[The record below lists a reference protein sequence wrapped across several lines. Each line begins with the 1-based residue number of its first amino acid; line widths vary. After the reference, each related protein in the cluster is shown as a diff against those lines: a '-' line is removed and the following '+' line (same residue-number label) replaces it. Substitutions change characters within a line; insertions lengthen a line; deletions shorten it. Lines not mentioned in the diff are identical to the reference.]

1 MDTNLET
8 EERVWLDMG
17 EKKWYRPV
25 FLTLVV
31 LGLVL
36 IYTGASLTEP
46 GTEELAY
53 GRSGSFSIEEHH
65 AEMSIIV
72 FTDDE
77 DANCEAFD
85 LTVDRRDGSYDFVT
99 VEKTSCDRW
108 SSANSYQFR
117 LYNLTEVRYGFSASD
132 TVTIVAVQGDL
143 DAYMEDYAS
152 GNAIA
157 DLGASMCCLS
167 MLLHVFIGRGIAKAR
182 NTEHEVVVSQGY
194 PTAVETNQPAV
205 VQAVEPVESV
215 PAQPEVAPLQEAVLE
230 KVQEGVADIAANE
243 GVADE
248 SPSGGTFWD
257 NIVED

>member
-1 MDTNLET
+1 
-8 EERVWLDMG
+8 
-17 EKKWYRPV
+17 
-25 FLTLVV
+25 
-31 LGLVL
+31 
-36 IYTGASLTEP
+36 
-46 GTEELAY
+46 
-53 GRSGSFSIEEHH
+53 
-65 AEMSIIV
+65 MSIIV

-182 NTEHEVVVSQGY
+182 NAEQQVVVSEGH
-194 PTAVETNQPAV
+194 PTAVGAHQPAF
-205 VQAVEPVESV
+205 VQVVEPVESV
-215 PAQPEVAPLQEAVLE
+215 PEEPEAAPHEQAVLE
-230 KVQEGVADIAANE
+230 KMQEVMADIAANE
-243 GVADE
+243 DVAE
-248 SPSGGTFWD
+248 EAPSGGTFWD
-257 NIVED
+257 NIAED

>member
-1 MDTNLET
+1 
-8 EERVWLDMG
+8 MG
-17 EKKWYRPV
+17 EKKWHK
-25 FLTLVV
+25 LVIPSFV
-31 LGLVL
+31 GLGILLVL
-36 IYTGASLTEP
+36 IGASLTEP

-53 GRSGSFSIEEHH
+53 GRSGTFSIEDYH
-65 AEMSIIV
+65 AGMSIIV
-72 FTDDE
+72 FTDDVE
-77 DANCEAFD
+77 ANCENFGFS
-85 LTVDRRDGSYDFVT
+85 VDRHDGSYDFVP

-108 SSANSYQFR
+108 SSPDSYQFR
-117 LYNLTEVRYGFSASD
+117 LNNLTEGRYGFSVGDGERVS
-132 TVTIVAVQGDL
+132 IVAVEGDL

-215 PAQPEVAPLQEAVLE
+215 PDEPEVAPHEQAVLE
-230 KVQEGVADIAANE
+230 KVQEVMADIAANKD
-243 GVADE
+243 VADE
-248 SPSGGTFWD
+248 APAGGTFWD
-257 NIVED
+257 NIAED

>member
-1 MDTNLET
+1 
-8 EERVWLDMG
+8 MG

-31 LGLVL
+31 LGVVL
-36 IYTGASLTEP
+36 ITTGASLTEP

-53 GRSGSFSIEEHH
+53 GRSGTFSIEDYH
-65 AEMSIIV
+65 AGMSIIV
-72 FTDDE
+72 FTDDVE
-77 DANCEAFD
+77 ANCENFGFS
-85 LTVDRRDGSYDFVT
+85 VDRHDGSYDFVP

-108 SSANSYQFR
+108 SSPDSYQFR
-117 LYNLTEVRYGFSASD
+117 LNNLTEGRYGFSVGDGERVS
-132 TVTIVAVQGDL
+132 IVAVEGDL

-182 NTEHEVVVSQGY
+182 NTEHKVVVSQGY

>member
-31 LGLVL
+31 LGVVL
-36 IYTGASLTEP
+36 IATGASLTEP

-53 GRSGSFSIEEHH
+53 GRSGTFSIEESH
-65 AEMSIIV
+65 AGMSIIV
-72 FTDDE
+72 FTDNE
-77 DANCEAFD
+77 DANCENFAFS
-85 LTVDRRDGSYDFVT
+85 VDRHDGSYDFVP

-108 SSANSYQFR
+108 SLANSYQFR
-117 LYNLTEVRYGFSASD
+117 LYNLTEERYGFSASD

-215 PAQPEVAPLQEAVLE
+215 PDEPEVAPHEQAVLE
-230 KVQEGVADIAANE
+230 KVQEVMADIAANDVVE
-243 GVADE
+243 DE
-248 SPSGGTFWD
+248 ASSGGTFWD
-257 NIVED
+257 NIAED

>member
-1 MDTNLET
+1 
-8 EERVWLDMG
+8 MG
-17 EKKWYRPV
+17 EKKWYKPV
-25 FLTLVV
+25 FFTLVV
-31 LGLVL
+31 LGVVL
-36 IYTGASLTEP
+36 ITTGASLTEP

-53 GRSGSFSIEEHH
+53 GRSGTFSIEDDH

-72 FTDDE
+72 FTDNE
-77 DANCEAFD
+77 EANCEDFD
-85 LTVDRRDGSYDFVT
+85 LTVDRHDGSYDFVP

-108 SSANSYQFR
+108 SLANSYQFR
-117 LYNLTEVRYGFSASD
+117 LYNLTEERYGFSASD

-194 PTAVETNQPAV
+194 PTAVGANQPAV

-215 PAQPEVAPLQEAVLE
+215 PAEPEATPTPEAVLE
-230 KVQEGVADIAANE
+230 RVQEAVANTSLDEA
-243 GVADE
+243 VADE
-248 SPSGGTFWD
+248 APTGGAFWD
-257 NIVED
+257 NITED

>member
-36 IYTGASLTEP
+36 IFTGASLTEP

-53 GRSGSFSIEEHH
+53 GRSGSFYIEDYH
-65 AEMSIIV
+65 ADMSIIV

-77 DANCEAFD
+77 DANCEDFD
-85 LTVDRRDGSYDFVT
+85 LTVDRHDGTYDFVP
-99 VEKTSCDRW
+99 VEKTTCDRW
-108 SSANSYQFR
+108 SLADSYQFR
-117 LYNLTEVRYGFSASD
+117 LYNLTEERYGFSASD

-143 DAYMEDYAS
+143 DAYLEDYAS

-182 NTEHEVVVSQGY
+182 NTEHKVVVSQGY
-194 PTAVETNQPAV
+194 PTAVGAT
-205 VQAVEPVESV
+205 VQTVESV

-230 KVQEGVADIAANE
+230 KVQESVADTSLDE
-243 GVADE
+243 VMADE
-248 SPSGGTFWD
+248 APTGGAFWD
-257 NIVED
+257 NIAED

>member
-1 MDTNLET
+1 
-8 EERVWLDMG
+8 MG

-31 LGLVL
+31 LGVVL
-36 IYTGASLTEP
+36 ITTGASLTEP

-53 GRSGSFSIEEHH
+53 GRSGTFSIEDYH
-65 AEMSIIV
+65 AGMSIIV
-72 FTDDE
+72 FTDDVE
-77 DANCEAFD
+77 ANCENFGFS
-85 LTVDRRDGSYDFVT
+85 VDRHDGSYDFVP

-108 SSANSYQFR
+108 SSPDSYQFR
-117 LYNLTEVRYGFSASD
+117 LNNLTEGRYGFSVGDGERVS
-132 TVTIVAVQGDL
+132 IVAVEGDL

-194 PTAVETNQPAV
+194 PTAVGANQPAV
-205 VQAVEPVESV
+205 VQAVEPVEAV
-215 PAQPEVAPLQEAVLE
+215 PAEPEAAPHEQEVLE
-230 KVQEGVADIAANE
+230 KVQEVMADIAANDVVE
-243 GVADE
+243 DE
-248 SPSGGTFWD
+248 ASSGGTFWD
-257 NIVED
+257 NIAED

>member
-1 MDTNLET
+1 
-8 EERVWLDMG
+8 MG
-17 EKKWYRPV
+17 EKKWHK
-25 FLTLVV
+25 LVIPAFV
-31 LGLVL
+31 GLGIVL
-36 IYTGASLTEP
+36 ILVGASLTEP

-53 GRSGSFSIEEHH
+53 GKSGTFSIEESH
-65 AEMSIIV
+65 AGMSIIV
-72 FTDDE
+72 FTDNE
-77 DANCEAFD
+77 DANCENFAFS
-85 LTVDRRDGSYDFVT
+85 VDRHDGSYDFVP

-108 SSANSYQFR
+108 SLANSYQFR
-117 LYNLTEVRYGFSASD
+117 LYNLTEERYGFSASD

-215 PAQPEVAPLQEAVLE
+215 PDEPEVAPHEQAVLE
-230 KVQEGVADIAANE
+230 KVQEVMADIAANDVVE
-243 GVADE
+243 DE
-248 SPSGGTFWD
+248 ASSGGTFWD
-257 NIVED
+257 NIAED

>member
-1 MDTNLET
+1 
-8 EERVWLDMG
+8 MG

-36 IYTGASLTEP
+36 IFTGASLTEP

-53 GRSGSFSIEEHH
+53 GRSGSFYIEEYH
-65 AEMSIIV
+65 ADMSIIV

-77 DANCEAFD
+77 DANCEDFD
-85 LTVDRRDGSYDFVT
+85 LTVDRHDGTYDFVP

-108 SSANSYQFR
+108 SLADSYQFR
-117 LYNLTEVRYGFSASD
+117 LYNLTEERYGFSASD

-143 DAYMEDYAS
+143 DAYLENYAS

-167 MLLHVFIGRGIAKAR
+167 MLLHVFIGRGIAKAS
-182 NTEHEVVVSQGY
+182 NTEHQVVVSQGN
-194 PTAVETNQPAV
+194 PTAVDANQPAF
-205 VQAVEPVESV
+205 VQAVQTVESV
-215 PAQPEVAPLQEAVLE
+215 PEEPEAAPPEQAVLE
-230 KVQEGVADIAANE
+230 KVQEVMADIAANE
-243 GVADE
+243 DVADE
-248 SPSGGTFWD
+248 APAGGAFWD
-257 NIVED
+257 NIAED

>member
-1 MDTNLET
+1 
-8 EERVWLDMG
+8 MG

-31 LGLVL
+31 LGVVL
-36 IYTGASLTEP
+36 IGTGASLTEP

-53 GRSGSFSIEEHH
+53 GTSGSFYIEDYH
-65 AEMSIIV
+65 ADMSIIV
-72 FTDDE
+72 FTDNE
-77 DANCEAFD
+77 DANCEEFG
-85 LTVDRRDGSYDFVT
+85 LTVDRHDGSYDFVP

-108 SSANSYQFR
+108 SLANSYQFR
-117 LYNLTEVRYGFSASD
+117 LHNLTEERYGFSASD

-182 NTEHEVVVSQGY
+182 KTEHQVVVSQGY
-194 PTAVETNQPAV
+194 PTAVDANQQPVFVQAA
-205 VQAVEPVESV
+205 QAVEPGPTE
-215 PAQPEVAPLQEAVLE
+215 PEAALVHEAVVE
-230 KVQEGVADIAANE
+230 KVQEVVADTSL
-243 GVADE
+243 DE
-248 SPSGGTFWD
+248 VVVDEAPTGGAFWD
-257 NIVED
+257 NITED